1 MCYIQNIE
9 KPAQEEGQRGSKRRK
24 ASSPKDTQTPVP
36 PETSDKEDPVEKVL
50 ESEETNPDSEGAP
63 AEPSV
68 KG

>member
-1 MCYIQNIE
+1 M
-9 KPAQEEGQRGSKRRK
+9 
-24 ASSPKDTQTPVP
+24 SSPKDTQTPVP
-36 PETSDKEDPVEKVL
+36 PETSAKEDPVENVL